1 VKRVEHHCV
10 RAARE
15 LRPLIRAAQRDIDD
29 LRQLPPGVIDAM
41 RAAGMFRL
49 QAPKEADGFEVD
61 FNTFMEV
68 VEELAQADGSAAWT
82 VAIGN
87 SGTLWGQLSADGA
100 AEVFAESP
108 DVITAGSFNPRWGRA
123 VPVPGGY
130 NVSGK
135 WTFVSGVSH
144 AKWINLGAIV
154 TDGDDYRRD
163 ALGRVEVR
171 RCVVAQA
178 DATILDTWHVSG
190 LRGSGSHDIEVRDAF
205 VPEERTVLNDCGA
218 ARKGTLWEFPL
229 TCALG
234 LGFVSVGLGLA
245 RSAIDSV
252 TELAGAKK
260 PVGMTG
266 LLRERTAV
274 QADIMKAEI
283 KLRAARTLVHSLVRE
298 VWEDVEAGRSIE
310 IEQRA
315 MLRAAVVNAATVAA
329 GVTDMMYTTAGG
341 TAIYESFPLERTW
354 RDVHAVTQ
362 QIMLSPQ
369 YWEITGRVLLGLD
382 PGLLPL

>member
-1 VKRVEHHCV
+1 VA
-10 RAARE
+10 AARQ
-15 LRPLIRAAQRDIDD
+15 LAPVVRAAQREMDE
-29 LRQLPPGVIDAM
+29 LRQLPPSVIDAM

-49 QAPKEADGFEVD
+49 QAPNGVGGFEVG

-68 VEELAQADGSAAWT
+68 VEELAKADGSAAWI

-87 SGTLWGQLSADGA
+87 SGTLWGQLPASGA
-100 AEVFAESP
+100 ATVFAQGP
-108 DVITAGSFNPRWGRA
+108 DVITAGSYNPRWGRA

-130 NVSGK
+130 RVSGK
-135 WTFVSGVSH
+135 WTFVSGCRH
-144 AKWINLGAIV
+144 AGWINLGAIV
-154 TDGDDYRRD
+154 MDGEEYRRD
-163 ALGRVEVR
+163 APGRVEVR
-171 RCVVAQA
+171 RCVVAQK

-205 VPEERTVLNDCGA
+205 VPEDLTVLQDCGA

-234 LGFVSVGLGLA
+234 LGFMSVGLGLA

-266 LLRERTAV
+266 QLRDRAVV
-274 QADIMKAEI
+274 QADVMKAEI
-283 KLRAARTLVHSLVRE
+283 KLRAARTLVHSLVAD
-298 VWEDVEAGRSIE
+298 VWADVEAGRQIP

-315 MLRAAVVNAATVAA
+315 LLRAAVVNAATVSAE
-329 GVTDMMYTTAGG
+329 VTDLMYTTAGG
-341 TAIYESFPLERTW
+341 TSIYESFPLERTW

-369 YWEITGRVLLGLD
+369 YWEVTGRVLLGLE